1 MSGASVSDIAGSA
14 QTDRRRLQSQEV
26 AEELNRR
33 IVTGEIALGSW
44 LRQETVTAM
53 FDVSRT
59 PVREAFRILAGQGVL
74 EIVPRR
80 GALVVG
86 LTSRDIRESHEVR
99 AVLEGFAAEA
109 AASRAE
115 REHLAALANSVDQF
129 SAIASLANDAT
140 TEEEWKELGRRWVA
154 ANQQFH
160 SAILDAA
167 DNSQLRKSIEL
178 LRSRV
183 PHNTTFSAM
192 GGNRHQIAANAA
204 DHCAIFEAI
213 RDGKG
218 EAARDLVSNQLLMA
232 SELIVRHVERDSPE
246 ALTNRRPK

>member
-1 MSGASVSDIAGSA
+1 MNGASVSNIGNTAR
-14 QTDRRRLQSQEV
+14 TDQPLQSEEI

-44 LRQETVTAM
+44 LRQEAVTAM

-99 AVLEGFAAEA
+99 AVLEGFAAQA

-115 REHLAALANSVDQF
+115 REQLAVLATSVDEF
-129 SAIASLANDAT
+129 NAIASLANDVT
-140 TEEEWKELGRRWVA
+140 TEEEWRELGRRWAA
-154 ANQQFH
+154 ANEQFH

-167 DNSQLRKSIEL
+167 DNSQLKKSIEL

-204 DHCAIFEAI
+204 DHLAIFEAI
-213 RDGKG
+213 RDGNG
-218 EAARDLVSNQLLMA
+218 EAARELVSNQLLTA
-232 SELIVRHVERDSPE
+232 SELIVRHVERDLPEVLARSPH
-246 ALTNRRPK
+246 